1 MNKTEVEAYRRQL
14 MALGQRLK
22 GDVSDLTGEALRQV
36 GGEASGNLSNAPV
49 HPADLGSDTFEQEVS
64 MSLLQNEERTLEE
77 IAAALTR
84 MEQGT
89 FGRCEECRKP
99 IPRERLQAVPYARH
113 CVDCAKRLESRTP
126 G

>member
-1 MNKTEVEAYRRQL
+1 MNKTEVENYRRQL
-14 MALGQRLK
+14 MALAQRLK
-22 GDVSDLTGEALRQV
+22 GDMTDLSGEALRQV

-77 IAAALTR
+77 IAAALGR
-84 MEQGT
+84 MDQGT
-89 FGRCEECRKP
+89 FGRCEECQKP
-99 IPRERLQAVPYARH
+99 IPKERLQAVPYARY
-113 CVDCAKRLESRTP
+113 CVECAKRLEGPPP